1 MNRIL
6 VWQLA
11 LRYLRGKRAGNAV
24 PILSRIS
31 IFSIAITAA
40 AMLLLLSVFNGFSV
54 LVKDLYKAFYP
65 EIKITAE
72 RGKFFPFGDAQLQK
86 VAAVRGVASLTRS
99 IEDNVLLNANDEQRV
114 ATVKGIDK
122 RFFTVNNIK
131 PYIID
136 GSDSVRTYPAPTAI
150 VGVQV
155 MNEMGADI
163 NNAFSRLILFYPNA
177 ESQNLALAPEQAFQ
191 SLQLKP
197 DGVFRIQD
205 EFDSKYILAPLE
217 AVQYLFKAE
226 GKYSSVEL
234 KLAPGADA
242 DKVRGEL
249 QTLLGNNFHIATR
262 FEQNRTMY
270 LVMRS
275 EKWAVYAIL
284 VLVLVIASFNMVGA
298 LSLLVLEKQKD
309 MSILKTMGAQ
319 PADVRNIF
327 ITEGLLWSLTGV
339 VSGLVTGLLICLG
352 QQHYKWIK
360 MQGSFI
366 IDAYPVKLEWTDFP
380 LIIFTVLA
388 IGVLASWYPALKA
401 KYSHVQL
408 RSN

>member
-31 IFSIAITAA
+31 IVSIAITTA
-40 AMLLLLSVFNGFSV
+40 AMVLLLSVFNGFAI

-72 RGKFFPFGDAQLQK
+72 RGKFFSFDEAQLAK
-86 VAAVRGVASLTRS
+86 VAKLPGVAYASRS

-114 ATVKGIDK
+114 ATVKGVDEH
-122 RFFTVNNIK
+122 FFDVNDVK
-131 PYIID
+131 PYVFE
-136 GSDSVRTYPAPTAI
+136 GSDSVTSYPKPTAI
-150 VGVQV
+150 IGVQI

-163 NNAFSRLILFYPNA
+163 NNVFSVLTLFYPNA

-191 SLQLKP
+191 SLRLKP
-197 DGVFRIQD
+197 EGVFRIQD

-217 AVQYLFKAE
+217 AVQYLFKAD

-234 KLAPGADA
+234 KLTPGANA
-242 DKVRGEL
+242 EKVRAEL
-249 QTLLGNNFHIATR
+249 QRILGSSFHIATR

-270 LVMRS
+270 MVMRS

-284 VLVLVIASFNMVGA
+284 VLVLIIASFNMVGA

-319 PADVRNIF
+319 SNDVRNVF
-327 ITEGLLWSLTGV
+327 IAEGALWSLTGV
-339 VSGLVTGLLICLG
+339 ASGLIIGLLLCIG
-352 QQHYKWIK
+352 QQQYQWVK

-366 IDAYPVKLEWTDFP
+366 IEAYPVQIEWTDFP
-380 LIIFTVLA
+380 LIIVTVLT
-388 IGVLASWYPALKA
+388 IGILASWYPAVKA
-401 KYSHVQL
+401 KRTHVQL

>member
-1 MNRIL
+1 MNKVL

-24 PILSRIS
+24 PVLSRIS
-31 IFSIAITAA
+31 IISIAITTT
-40 AMLLLLSVFNGFSV
+40 AMVLLLSVFNGFSE

-65 EIKITAE
+65 EIKITAA
-72 RGKFFPFGDAQLQK
+72 RGKFFSFTDAQLHK
-86 VAAVRGVASLTRS
+86 VAHLPGVAIATRS

-114 ATVKGIDK
+114 ATIKGIDHS
-122 RFFTVNNIK
+122 FFDVNDIK
-131 PYIID
+131 PYIVD
-136 GSDSVRTYPAPTAI
+136 GADSVTTYPRPTAI
-150 VGVQV
+150 VGLQI
-155 MNEMGADI
+155 MNEMGTDV
-163 NNAFSRLILFYPNA
+163 NNIFSTLTLFYPNA
-177 ESQNLALAPEQAFQ
+177 QSSNLALAPEQAFQ
-191 SLQLKP
+191 SLKLKP
-197 DGVFRIQD
+197 EGVFQVQD
-205 EFDSKYILAPLE
+205 EFDSKYILAPLG

-226 GKYSSVEL
+226 GKYSSIEL

-242 DKVRGEL
+242 GKVRAQL
-249 QTLLGNNFHIATR
+249 QKILGSQYTIATR

-284 VLVLVIASFNMVGA
+284 VLVLIIASFNMVGA

-327 ITEGLLWSLTGV
+327 IAEGLLWSLTGV
-339 VSGLVTGLLICLG
+339 LSGIILGLALCIG
-352 QQHYKWIK
+352 QQQFQWVK

-366 IDAYPVKLEWTDFP
+366 IEAYPVQIEWADFP
-380 LIIFTVLA
+380 LIIITVLT
-388 IGVLASWYPALKA
+388 IGFLASWYPALKA
-401 KYSHVQL
+401 KRSHVQL